1 MQRKITKQQIKLE
14 KMSFLKSLFG
24 QSKPK
29 NEQPAPVASQQ
40 QRTPTKTE
48 PEYNPSKFDDFS
60 N

>member
-1 MQRKITKQQIKLE
+1 
-14 KMSFLKSLFG
+14 MSFLKSLFG